1 MPSMSSTGR
10 RTLYSRRCRP
20 PILRDMHYRRER
32 VRIETQRH
40 EIEGTVQL
48 PSEGYRSRTTDF
60 LNAHERD
67 FLALTDVEVRWLA
80 GGRAPER
87 HEYLAV
93 AVPHIVMVVELQT
106 LGVVD
111 ETGEA
116 PAPAPLAAVSTPP
129 PLD

>member
-1 MPSMSSTGR
+1 MADT
-10 RTLYSRRCRP
+10 
-20 PILRDMHYRRER
+20 DAMHYRRER

-67 FLALTDVEVRWLA
+67 FLALTDVEVRWLD
-80 GGRAPER
+80 GGREPER
-87 HEYLAV
+87 HDFLAL
-93 AVPHIVMVVELQT
+93 AVPHIVLVLELET
-106 LGVVD
+106 LGIVD
-111 ETGEA
+111 DSGGA
-116 PAPAPLAAVSTPP
+116 PEPTPLAAVSTPP